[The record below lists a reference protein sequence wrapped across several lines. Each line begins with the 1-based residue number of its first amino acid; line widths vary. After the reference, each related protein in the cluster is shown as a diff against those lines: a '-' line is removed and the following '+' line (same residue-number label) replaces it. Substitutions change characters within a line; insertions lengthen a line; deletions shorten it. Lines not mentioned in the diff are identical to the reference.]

1 MNPSDLDPNAS
12 GRRWTR
18 PTLRRLSA
26 GGRAAVA
33 PDYETFEGTAKTLGG
48 KTYPIGPA
56 PS

>member
-1 MNPSDLDPNAS
+1 MNPSDLDPNDS

-33 PDYETFEGTAKTLGG
+33 PDFETFEGTAKTLGG